1 MISFACYA
9 VYRGAD
15 PRLLQFFQK
24 EALRNANIV
33 IGIDIMF
40 IRQSYGKS
48 TVFRSL
54 FSTVLEIW
62 RDLIW
67 YLQMML
73 RGHIILPLPLLIS
86 IVGWWINPK
95 DVLKPPCNT
104 VSLLYSSQW
113 PNATVAN
120 EIMATYL
127 RFVATPVESYGLEP
141 YDRRFISLLKRW
153 KTFHILSNFVFK
165 FLRPRIY
172 LSLYSGYL
180 THWTVCDSAIRHK
193 VPALVLGCS
202 DCLYRISDQE
212 VPRQFDFIHYRL
224 ARQPNDFVN
233 LSARGNDILAKR
245 IQGDYDPTLSYMKTS
260 AYAGLS
266 TGRFWNYLN
275 GSDRLQ
281 EISNEFLR
289 KSSKDGFITIFM
301 HEFNDWHHNGVLPG
315 FATSYYEWLMV
326 TLAYIHAK
334 RIPYVLKIHPCIVG
348 SPSLYGVSIDALLAI
363 ADQLGNC
370 LNVTTSLSTL
380 ELINCKMKLGV
391 TVRGTV
397 ALELAYLK
405 VPFLCAGRP
414 PYADLFPM
422 RTVTDSSH
430 YQQRLLHFQNEP
442 SVSDA
447 EASLASYYVALQ
459 ERDAGLPIFNLTT
472 APPKL
477 ADNNSYHRIKSLL

>member
-15 PRLLQFFQK
+15 PRLLQFFRK
-24 EALRNANIV
+24 EALRNANLA

-40 IRQSYGKS
+40 IGQSCS
-48 TVFRSL
+48 SRPVFRSL
-54 FSTVLEIW
+54 FSAALEIG
-62 RDLIW
+62 RDLLW

-73 RGHIILPLPLLIS
+73 RGHLILPLPLLIS
-86 IVGWWINPK
+86 IVGWWFNPK

-104 VSLLYSSQW
+104 VSLLYSLQW
-113 PNATVAN
+113 PDATVAN
-120 EIMATYL
+120 ELMATYL
-127 RFVATPVESYGLEP
+127 RFVATPIESYGLVP
-141 YDRRFISLLKRW
+141 YDSRFINLLKRW
-153 KTFHILSNFVFK
+153 KTFHILSDFVFK
-165 FLRPRIY
+165 FLSPRIY

-180 THWTVCDSAIRHK
+180 THWTVCDSAIRHG
-193 VPALVLGCS
+193 VPTLVLGCS

-224 ARQPNDFVN
+224 PQQPNDFVN

-260 AYAGLS
+260 AYSDLP

-275 GSDRLQ
+275 GSGRLQ
-281 EISNEFLR
+281 EVSKEFLL
-289 KSSKDGFITIFM
+289 KSSDSGFIAIFM

-326 TLAYIHAK
+326 TLAYVHAK
-334 RIPYVLKIHPCIVG
+334 RIPYVLKIHPCIVS
-348 SPSLYGVSIDALLAI
+348 SPSLYSVSINALLAI

-370 LNVTTSLSTL
+370 LNVTTGLSTL
-380 ELINCKMKLGV
+380 DLINCKMKLGV

-422 RTVTDSSH
+422 RTVTDSCH
-430 YQQRLLHFQNEP
+430 YQQRLLHFQSEP
-442 SVSDA
+442 SVSDV

-459 ERDAGLPIFNLTT
+459 ERDAGLPIVNLAIST
-472 APPKL
+472 PKL